1 MSNIL
6 SAIKLLLVESLK
18 YLKVINENKNLTLCW
33 IPGDKDIIDNEV
45 DDKLA
50 KIVMN
55 LTAEPEILSSLFGV
69 NEILT
74 QY

>member
-1 MSNIL
+1 MSNIR
-6 SAIKLLLVESLK
+6 SKVVSRN
-18 YLKVINENKNLTLCW
+18 LKVINEKNNLNLCW

-50 KIVMN
+50 TIVMN